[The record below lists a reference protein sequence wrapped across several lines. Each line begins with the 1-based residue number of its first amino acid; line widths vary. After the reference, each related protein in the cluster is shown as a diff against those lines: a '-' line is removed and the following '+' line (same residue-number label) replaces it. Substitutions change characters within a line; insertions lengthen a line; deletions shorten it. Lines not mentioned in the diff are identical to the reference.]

1 MMIQKPQI
9 GNVRFFL
16 SYGTEATNEERGAGE
31 EKEGWEKEKEGLGGR
46 KQQKRL
52 GSWCKWS
59 ISWSR
64 DSGGA

>member
-52 GSWCKWS
+52 GS
-59 ISWSR
+59 
-64 DSGGA
+64 